1 MFGPISL
8 DLLVLFMLYAAGT
21 AVSAVACI
29 YLLFRR
35 ANAFA
40 PDVTPPARLRRW
52 TAAFFAILA
61 LGHLWY
67 LPTAVLTSP
76 DAIMLSMLIGGLLDC
91 LTTIPVAIIILF
103 CMLQDRRRPLWP
115 AFAMMAPP
123 IISIIVCMIKCNDD
137 LMPMMR
143 L

>member
-8 DLLVLFMLYAAGT
+8 EILLLLMLYAAGT
-21 AVSAVACI
+21 AVDAIACI

-67 LPTAVLTSP
+67 LPAAVLTSP

-91 LTTIPVAIIILF
+91 LTTIPVAIILLF

-115 AFAMMAPP
+115 AWVMVAP
-123 IISIIVCMIKCNDD
+123 IVVGKAVCIAIK
-137 LMPMMR
+137 
-143 L
+143 